1 MNLPMVA
8 LRVGS
13 AAIYW
18 KNDIPLTAA
27 KDGAPDCR
35 TVGKCC
41 HPCKTASSFKMRI
54 ISRNDGVA
62 SVRIYADTSVF
73 ANRPSDVSSKTP
85 IAVSPRM
92 RRRRV
97 LVGMPVALDNASAVC
112 GPVAK

>member
-1 MNLPMVA
+1 MMKTMPVTTTVVVVSHVTPIKTLLRLA
-8 LRVGS
+8 LDAGQGILYRLHL
-13 AAIYW
+13 
-18 KNDIPLTAA
+18 DL
-27 KDGAPDCR
+27 
-35 TVGKCC
+35 
-41 HPCKTASSFKMRI
+41 ASLSIAEFYP
-54 ISRNDGVA
+54 DGVA